1 VTTSKPESL
10 ALPTT
15 RPDLV
20 ALGQERL
27 GLLERSVLGFVRS
40 TFEPGPLDSTIRWLQ
55 RRIGSTWIHHFTK
68 HLRYVYGFERLPR
81 FEPGRSYILV
91 ANHRSFFDLY
101 VVMGQLVRH
110 GLEHRI
116 VFPVRANFFYTGLLG
131 LFVNGV
137 MSFFAMYPPIFR
149 DRKHAPLN
157 LACLD
162 ELTWLLKQGGMFAG
176 MHPEGTRGRSDDP
189 LELLPAQ
196 SGVGRVIHATRAT
209 VIPVFVNG
217 LINDLPRQVKSN
229 FDGTGE
235 RIVVVFGKPV
245 DFGGLL
251 DERPSPR
258 AFQAVADRALDAI
271 RELGMEER
279 ERRSA
284 LEAEAGRP
292 VQPP

>member
-1 VTTSKPESL
+1 MTTSKPESL
-10 ALPTT
+10 AVLPA

-27 GLLERSVLGFVRS
+27 GPMERGVLAFVRR
-40 TFEPGPLDSTIRWLQ
+40 TFEPGRVDRAIRWLQ

-68 HLRYVYGFERLPR
+68 HLRHVYGFERLPR

-101 VVMGQLVRH
+101 VVMGQLVRQ
-110 GLEHRI
+110 GLKHRI
-116 VFPVRANFFYTGLLG
+116 VFPVRASFFYTGLLG

-149 DRKHAPLN
+149 ERKQAPLN

-176 MHPEGTRGRSDDP
+176 MHPEGTRNRTDDT
-189 LELLPAQ
+189 LALLPAQ

-229 FDGTGE
+229 FDGTGQ
-235 RIVVVFGKPV
+235 RIVVVFGEPV

-251 DERPSPR
+251 EERPSPR
-258 AFQAVADRALDAI
+258 ASQAIADRALDAI
-271 RELGMEER
+271 RELGLEER
-279 ERRSA
+279 RLRTE
-284 LEAEAGRP
+284 LESELGLP
-292 VQPP
+292 G